1 MIQNKLKKTKSTM
14 KKNDSE
20 QKTRTINLKLKI
32 IDNER
37 TIVLNL

>member
-1 MIQNKLKKTKSTM
+1 M